1 MRSVMVTGASRG
13 IGLEFVRQHLADGWQ
28 VYATCR
34 KAVGAEQ
41 LKTLE
46 SNGRGQIHILEMDVT
61 DAAQVKVVAERLKG
75 KPIDVLINNAS
86 TVEPIFYGGRGA
98 YEGTD
103 DPDLRNYDFDAWL
116 EVLRT
121 NVLGP
126 ARVCGAFVDNLTA
139 GERPV
144 AVNISSTLASI
155 ASTWLAGRYAYR
167 TSKAALNM
175 LTRSIGEWY
184 AKRGI
189 ILVSISPGWTR
200 TEMGG
205 PKATNSA
212 EDSVKGVRNVIAGLT
227 MAETGKFF
235 NFNGQPMPW

>member
-1 MRSVMVTGASRG
+1 VPAVLITGASRG
-13 IGLEFVRQHLADGWQ
+13 IGLEFVRQYLADGWQ
-28 VYATCR
+28 VYATCH
-34 KAVGAEQ
+34 KLANAGQ
-41 LKTLE
+41 LKTMK
-46 SNGRGQIHILEMDVT
+46 SNKLHILEMDVT
-61 DAAQVKVVAERLKG
+61 DAAQVKAVAEHLKG
-75 KPIDVLINNAS
+75 KPIDLLINNAG
-86 TVEPIFYGGRGA
+86 TVEPIFYGSGA

-116 EVLRT
+116 DLLKT

-144 AVNISSTLASI
+144 AVNVSSTLASV
-155 ASTWLAGRYAYR
+155 ASTWQAGRYAYR

-175 LTRSIGEWY
+175 LTRSVGEWY

-189 ILVSISPGWTR
+189 VLISISPGWTR

-205 PKATNSA
+205 PKAANSV
-212 EDSVKGVRNVIAGLT
+212 EDSVRGVRNVIARTT
-227 MAETGKFF
+227 MAQAGTFVD
-235 NFNGQPMPW
+235 FNGQTIPW

>member
-1 MRSVMVTGASRG
+1 MRSVLITGAGRG
-13 IGLEFVRQHLADGWQ
+13 LGLEFVRQHLSDGWH
-28 VYATCR
+28 VYATCH
-34 KAVGAEQ
+34 KAVNAGQ
-41 LKTLE
+41 LKTLR
-46 SNGRGQIHILEMDVT
+46 SNGRGQIHIFEMDVT
-61 DAAQVKVVAERLKG
+61 DAAQVKTVAEQLKG
-75 KPIDVLINNAS
+75 KPLDVLINNAG
-86 TVEPIFYGGRGA
+86 TVEPMFYGSGA
-98 YEGTD
+98 YEGND

-116 EVLRT
+116 ELLKT

-126 ARVCGAFVDNLTA
+126 ARVCGAFVDNLAA

-155 ASTWLAGRYAYR
+155 ASTWQAGRYAYR

-205 PKATNSA
+205 PKATNSV
-212 EDSVKGVRNVIAGLT
+212 EVSVKGVRNVIAGLT
-227 MAETGKFF
+227 IAEAGTFF
-235 NFNGQPMPW
+235 NFNGQIIPW

>member
-1 MRSVMVTGASRG
+1 MQSALITGASRG

-28 VYATCR
+28 VYATCH
-34 KAVGAEQ
+34 KAARAGQ
-41 LKTLE
+41 LNTIKST
-46 SNGRGQIHILEMDVT
+46 GRGQIHILEMDVT
-61 DAAQVKVVAERLKG
+61 DAAQVKAVAEQLKG
-75 KPIDVLINNAS
+75 KPLDVLINNAG
-86 TVEPIFYGGRGA
+86 TVEPIFYGSGA
-98 YEGTD
+98 YEGND

-116 EVLRT
+116 ELLKT

-126 ARVCGAFVDNLTA
+126 ARVCGAFVDNLAA

-155 ASTWLAGRYAYR
+155 ASTWQAGRYAYR

-205 PKATNSA
+205 PKATNSV
-212 EDSVKGVRNVIAGLT
+212 EDSVKGVRDVISGLT
-227 MAETGKFF
+227 MSQAGTFL
-235 NFNGQPMPW
+235 NFNGQTIPW

>member
-1 MRSVMVTGASRG
+1 MRSVLITGASRG

-34 KAVGAEQ
+34 KPASAERLTALQ
-41 LKTLE
+41 PDAP
-46 SNGRGQIHILEMDVT
+46 GRLHIVQMDVT
-61 DAAQVKVVAERLKG
+61 DASEVRSVADQLRGRPL
-75 KPIDVLINNAS
+75 DLLINNAG
-86 TVEPIFYGGRGA
+86 TVEQIFYGSGA
-98 YEGTD
+98 YEGND

-116 EVLRT
+116 ALLKT

-126 ARVCGAFVDNLTA
+126 ARVCGAFVDCLAA

-155 ASTWLAGRYAYR
+155 ASTWEAGRYAYR

-175 LTRSIGEWY
+175 LTRSVGEWY
-184 AKRGI
+184 AGRGI

-205 PKATNSA
+205 SKATNSV
-212 EDSVKGVRNVIAGLT
+212 EESVAGVRNVIAGLT
-227 MAETGKFF
+227 REDAGKFF
-235 NFNGQPMPW
+235 NFNGQMMPW

>member
-1 MRSVMVTGASRG
+1 MRSVLITGAGRG
-13 IGLEFVRQHLADGWQ
+13 LGLEFVREHLADGWH
-28 VYATCR
+28 VYATCH
-34 KAVGAEQ
+34 KAVNAGQ
-41 LKTLE
+41 LKTLR
-46 SNGRGQIHILEMDVT
+46 SNGRGQIHIFEMDVT
-61 DAAQVKVVAERLKG
+61 DAAQVKTVAEQLKG
-75 KPIDVLINNAS
+75 KPLDVLINNAG
-86 TVEPIFYGGRGA
+86 TVEPMFYGSGA
-98 YEGTD
+98 YEGND

-116 EVLRT
+116 ELLKT

-126 ARVCGAFVDNLTA
+126 ARVCGAFVDNLAA

-155 ASTWLAGRYAYR
+155 ASTWQAGRYAYR

-205 PKATNSA
+205 PKATNSV
-212 EDSVKGVRNVIAGLT
+212 EVSVKGVRNVIAGLT
-227 MAETGKFF
+227 IAEAGTFF
-235 NFNGQPMPW
+235 NFNGQIIPW

>member
-1 MRSVMVTGASRG
+1 MRSVLITGAGRG
-13 IGLEFVRQHLADGWQ
+13 LGLEFVREHLADGWH
-28 VYATCR
+28 VYATCH
-34 KAVGAEQ
+34 KAVNAGQ
-41 LKTLE
+41 LKTLR
-46 SNGRGQIHILEMDVT
+46 SNGRGQIHIFEMDVT
-61 DAAQVKVVAERLKG
+61 DAAQVKTVAEQLKG
-75 KPIDVLINNAS
+75 KPLDVLINNAG
-86 TVEPIFYGGRGA
+86 TVEPIFYGSGA
-98 YEGTD
+98 YEGND

-116 EVLRT
+116 ELLKT

-126 ARVCGAFVDNLTA
+126 ARVCGAFVDNLAA

-155 ASTWLAGRYAYR
+155 ASTWQAGRYAYR

-205 PKATNSA
+205 PKATNSV
-212 EDSVKGVRNVIAGLT
+212 EVSVKGVRNVIAGLT
-227 MAETGKFF
+227 IAEAGTFF
-235 NFNGQPMPW
+235 NFNGQIIPW

>member
-1 MRSVMVTGASRG
+1 MRSVLITGAGRG
-13 IGLEFVRQHLADGWQ
+13 LGLEFVRQHLSDGWH
-28 VYATCR
+28 VYATCH
-34 KAVGAEQ
+34 KAVNAGQ
-41 LKTLE
+41 LKTLR
-46 SNGRGQIHILEMDVT
+46 SNGRGQIHIFEMDVT
-61 DAAQVKVVAERLKG
+61 DAAQVKTVAEQLKG
-75 KPIDVLINNAS
+75 KPLDVLINNAG
-86 TVEPIFYGGRGA
+86 TVEPMFYGSGA
-98 YEGTD
+98 YEGND

-116 EVLRT
+116 ELLKT

-126 ARVCGAFVDNLTA
+126 ARVCGAFVDNLAA

-155 ASTWLAGRYAYR
+155 ASTWQAGRYAYR

-205 PKATNSA
+205 PKATNSV
-212 EDSVKGVRNVIAGLT
+212 EVSVKGVRNVIAGLT
-227 MAETGKFF
+227 IVEAGTFF
-235 NFNGQPMPW
+235 NFNGQIIPW

>member
-28 VYATCR
+28 VYATCHH
-34 KAVGAEQ
+34 AAGAEQ
-41 LKTLE
+41 LKKVQ
-46 SNGRGQIHILEMDVT
+46 SSGRGQIHILEMDVT
-61 DAAQVKVVAERLKG
+61 DAAQVKSVAERLKG
-75 KPIDVLINNAS
+75 KPLDLLINNAG
-86 TVEPIFYGGRGA
+86 TVEPIFYGSGA
-98 YEGTD
+98 YEGND
-103 DPDLRNYDFDAWL
+103 DPDLRNYDFDGWL
-116 EVLRT
+116 ELLKT
-121 NVLGP
+121 NLLGP
-126 ARVCGAFVDNLTA
+126 ARVCGAFVDNLAA

-155 ASTWLAGRYAYR
+155 SSTWQAGRYAYR

-184 AKRGI
+184 AKQGI

-205 PKATNSA
+205 AKATNSV
-212 EDSVKGVRNVIAGLT
+212 EDSVMGVRNVIAGLT
-227 MAETGKFF
+227 MEEAGKFF
-235 NFNGQPMPW
+235 NFNGQTIPW

>member
-1 MRSVMVTGASRG
+1 MRSVLITGAGRG
-13 IGLEFVRQHLADGWQ
+13 LGLEFVRQHLSDGWH
-28 VYATCR
+28 VYATCH
-34 KAVGAEQ
+34 KAVNAGQ
-41 LKTLE
+41 LKTLR
-46 SNGRGQIHILEMDVT
+46 SNGSGLIHIFEMDVT
-61 DAAQVKVVAERLKG
+61 DAAQVKTVAEQLKG
-75 KPIDVLINNAS
+75 KPLDVLINNAG
-86 TVEPIFYGGRGA
+86 TVEPMFYGSGA
-98 YEGTD
+98 YEGND

-116 EVLRT
+116 ELLKT

-126 ARVCGAFVDNLTA
+126 ARVCGAFVDNLAA

-155 ASTWLAGRYAYR
+155 ASTWQAGRYAYR

-205 PKATNSA
+205 PKATNSV
-212 EDSVKGVRNVIAGLT
+212 EVSVKGVRNVIAGLT
-227 MAETGKFF
+227 IVEAGTFF
-235 NFNGQPMPW
+235 NFNGQIIPW

>member
-1 MRSVMVTGASRG
+1 MRSVLITGAGRG
-13 IGLEFVRQHLADGWQ
+13 LGLEFVRQHLSDGWH
-28 VYATCR
+28 VYATCH
-34 KAVGAEQ
+34 KAVNGGQ
-41 LKTLE
+41 LKTLR
-46 SNGRGQIHILEMDVT
+46 SNGRGQIHVFEMDVT
-61 DAAQVKVVAERLKG
+61 DAAQVKTVAEQLKG
-75 KPIDVLINNAS
+75 KPLDVLINNAG
-86 TVEPIFYGGRGA
+86 TVEPMFYGSGA
-98 YEGTD
+98 YEGND

-116 EVLRT
+116 ELLKT

-126 ARVCGAFVDNLTA
+126 ARVCGAFVDNLAA

-155 ASTWLAGRYAYR
+155 ASTWQAGRYAYR

-205 PKATNSA
+205 PKATNSV
-212 EDSVKGVRNVIAGLT
+212 EVSVKGVRNVIAGLT
-227 MAETGKFF
+227 IAEAGTFF
-235 NFNGQPMPW
+235 NFNGQIIRW